1 MAGDRDN
8 GKLPDDEGLRA
19 FLGTGFG
26 VEAARDPMVA
36 ARETMRPEPPKRF
49 YSQAGLEEREG
60 GFALT
65 LDGKLAR
72 TPARN
77 LLMLKD
83 RVLAEAL
90 AAEWQAQDTHIDPA
104 AMPLTRL
111 VNVALDR
118 MADAMEPTRE
128 EIAAYAGND
137 MLLYRAETPD
147 KLVERQARVWNPV
160 LDWASERLGASLRT
174 GTGIIHVPQDAA
186 ALEAIAA
193 HLEGE
198 TDPPRLVA
206 LHVVTTLTGSAIL
219 ALALSHGALDANGA
233 WDAAHLDEDF
243 QIELWGQDDEALA
256 RRAFRRREY
265 DAAALVL
272 KRPRG

>member
-1 MAGDRDN
+1 MGGDGDKD
-8 GKLPDDEGLRA
+8 KLPDDGSLRS

-36 ARETMRPEPPKRF
+36 ARETMRAEPPKRF
-49 YSQAGLEEREG
+49 YSQAGLEERDG

-65 LDGKLAR
+65 LDGRLAR

-77 LLMLKD
+77 LLMLRD
-83 RVLAEAL
+83 RILAGAL
-90 AAEWQAQDTHIDPA
+90 AAEWQAQGTHIDPA

-118 MADAMEPTRE
+118 MGDAMEPTRE

-147 KLVERQARVWNPV
+147 SLVERQARVWNPV
-160 LDWASERLGASLRT
+160 LDWAAVRLGARLST
-174 GTGIIHVPQDAA
+174 GAGIIHVPQDEA
-186 ALEAIAA
+186 ALASITA
-193 HLEGE
+193 HLAGEG
-198 TDPPRLVA
+198 DPLRLVA

-219 ALALSHGALDANGA
+219 ALALAEGALDANGV

-243 QIELWGQDDEALA
+243 QIGLWGQDDEALA
-256 RRAFRRREY
+256 RRAFRRAEY

-272 KRPRG
+272 SRRG

>member
-1 MAGDRDN
+1 MGDDRDN
-8 GKLPDDEGLRA
+8 GELPEDEGLRA
-19 FLGTGFG
+19 FLGRGFG

-49 YSQAGLEEREG
+49 YSQAGLEERDG

-65 LDGKLAR
+65 LDGRPAR

-83 RVLAEAL
+83 RGLAEAL
-90 AAEWQAQDTHIDPA
+90 AAEWQAQGTHIDPA

-111 VNVALDR
+111 LNVALDR
-118 MADAMEPTRE
+118 MGDAMGPTRD

-137 MLLYRAETPD
+137 MLLYRADAPD
-147 KLVERQARVWNPV
+147 SLVERQARVWNPV
-160 LDWASERLGASLRT
+160 LDWAAGQLGARLRT
-174 GTGIIHVPQDAA
+174 GAGIIHVPQDEA
-186 ALEAIAA
+186 ALAAIAA
-193 HLEGE
+193 HLAGE
-198 TDPPRLVA
+198 ADPLRLVA

-219 ALALSHGALDANGA
+219 ALALAGGALDPDGA

-243 QIELWGQDDEALA
+243 QIGLWGHDDEALA
-256 RRAFRRREY
+256 RRAFRRAEY

-272 KRPRG
+272 SRPLI

>member
-1 MAGDRDN
+1 MGDGDK
-8 GKLPDDEGLRA
+8 GKLPEDDSLRA

-49 YSQAGLEEREG
+49 YRQAGLEERDG

-65 LDGKLAR
+65 LDGRLAR
-72 TPARN
+72 TPARG

-90 AAEWQAQDTHIDPA
+90 AAEWQAQGTHVDPA
-104 AMPLTRL
+104 AMPLTRI

-118 MADAMEPTRE
+118 MGDAMEATRK
-128 EIAAYAGND
+128 EIAAYAGSD
-137 MLLYRAETPD
+137 MLLYRAETPER
-147 KLVERQARVWNPV
+147 LVERQARIWNPV
-160 LDWASERLGASLRT
+160 LDWAADRLGARLRT
-174 GTGIIHVPQDAA
+174 GAGIVHVPQDEA
-186 ALEAIAA
+186 ALAGIAA
-193 HLEGE
+193 RLEGE
-198 TDPPRLVA
+198 GDPLRLVA

-219 ALALSHGALDANGA
+219 ALALADGALDANGA

-256 RRAFRRREY
+256 RRAFRRAEY

-272 KRPRG
+272 SRR